1 MGASQVAQMVK
12 NPLAIQEIH
21 LRLLGGVDPLEKV
34 KVAQSYPTLC
44 DFMDYTVHGNLQD
57 RILEWVA
64 FPFSRGSSQGGIEPR
79 SPSCRWN
86 LYQRSHKGSPGS
98 LRREWLMVTYSS
110 IPAWRISWIEEFGGL
125 QRVPEVSMGSQRVRH
140 N

>member
-1 MGASQVAQMVK
+1 MVK

-64 FPFSRGSSQGGIEPR
+64 IPFSRDLPNSGIKPR
-79 SPSCRWN
+79 SPALQADS
-86 LYQRSHKGSPGS
+86 LPAEQPGKPRLKEEPAYS
-98 LRREWLMVTYSS
+98 TPSRR
-110 IPAWRISWIEEFGGL
+110 
-125 QRVPEVSMGSQRVRH
+125 
-140 N
+140 